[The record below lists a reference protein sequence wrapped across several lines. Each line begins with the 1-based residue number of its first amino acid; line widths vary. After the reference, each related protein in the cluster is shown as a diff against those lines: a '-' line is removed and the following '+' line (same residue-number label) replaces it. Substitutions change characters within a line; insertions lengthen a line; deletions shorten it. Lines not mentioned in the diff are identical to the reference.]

1 MDSLLE
7 KKLKDITIDELMQF
21 IKLINGNKKKV
32 VNVDFESY
40 INEKYQHGGFYF
52 HYIKFSDI
60 YQTMCDK
67 FGDGVSKKQLSNTLK
82 QLGFTSKVKA
92 IKGGSTARFYY
103 MVAKCTDNE

>member
-7 KKLKDITIDELMQF
+7 KKLKDITLDELMQF
-21 IKLINGNKKKV
+21 IKLLSGQKPKKL
-32 VNVDFESY
+32 NADLESY
-40 INEKYQHGGFYF
+40 INELYEHGGFYF

-67 FGDGVSKKQLSNTLK
+67 FGNGVSKKQLSNTLTR
-82 QLGFTSKVKA
+82 LGYKSKVKA

-103 MVAKCTDNE
+103 IKVKDTVK

>member
-1 MDSLLE
+1 MENLLD
-7 KKLKDITIDELMQF
+7 KKLKDITLDELMQF
-21 IKLINGNKKKV
+21 IKLLSGSKPKR

-40 INEKYQHGGFYF
+40 INEKYQHGGLYF

-67 FGDGVSKKQLSNTLK
+67 YGNGISKKQLSNTLIRM
-82 QLGFTSKVKA
+82 GFTSKVKA

-103 MVAKCTDNE
+103 MVAKA